1 MITEGEQLGHGR
13 YRLLN
18 LISRS
23 STSEIYLA
31 EDTQLSRQVAIKV
44 ILPEDSAYPGIKA
57 TKWGS
62 RFLLR
67 EIEIITKFNHPHILA
82 LLGYGE
88 EFVNGNMLAYLVM
101 PFCPEGSLA
110 AWLKRRN
117 SLLTPQDVVQLVQ
130 QAAAALMYAHSNQ
143 IIHLN
148 VKPSNFLIQRS
159 KGNTSLPD
167 LLLTDFRIIKFN
179 AASLNAGQTPYG
191 TPLYMAPEQWNG
203 HPVPAT
209 DQYALAVM
217 AYQLLTGRYPFQ
229 GTPEQL
235 KHQHLNVQ
243 PQRPSGL
250 NPRLSKDI
258 DEVISH
264 ALAKRPEDRFTSVS
278 AFARAFEQAIHGNQ
292 KGENIHTSIDINH
305 ADAAMGI
312 VCPVT
317 IAPGRTIDVSVPA
330 HATSGQ
336 EIVLPGQGKP
346 SLVGGPAGDLI
357 VAIRV
362 TNSPSSPTTLNNTSS
377 SPGSTPITLKRLV
390 SGLKTKVITMKA
402 DILLYCVFTGLAGC
416 VAGIALNAA
425 GLLSPLIATIA
436 SGIGALIA
444 LLAGSWA
451 IVEKALPKDIWQNA
465 RKLPVVSLS
474 LITVIIAAS
483 LIAFYT
489 YSSTDPYIHQGRLA
503 FDDPLIN
510 NSKNLDWGLGTIG
523 GGNCQFVAGGY
534 QATSTQLHV
543 DRICNATAT
552 NFVNFVFEV
561 EMTLIQGDCGGVA
574 FRYNPGEN
582 ELYYFRICFHQ
593 SYTLYVTTHTGNK
606 TFRTLAAGFDPAN
619 IQRSGQPNLMAVVA
633 LNSNITVY
641 ANHHRLASVVDTTFS
656 SGLIGVVAEDDGN
669 PTEVLFANARIW
681 TL

>member
-1 MITEGEQLGHGR
+1 
-13 YRLLN
+13 
-18 LISRS
+18 
-23 STSEIYLA
+23 
-31 EDTQLSRQVAIKV
+31 
-44 ILPEDSAYPGIKA
+44 
-57 TKWGS
+57 
-62 RFLLR
+62 
-67 EIEIITKFNHPHILA
+67 
-82 LLGYGE
+82 
-88 EFVNGNMLAYLVM
+88 
-101 PFCPEGSLA
+101 
-110 AWLKRRN
+110 
-117 SLLTPQDVVQLVQ
+117 
-130 QAAAALMYAHSNQ
+130 MYAHSNQ

-148 VKPSNFLIQRS
+148 VKPSNFLIQRN

-235 KHQHLNVQ
+235 KYQHLNVQ
-243 PQRPSGL
+243 PQRPGVL

-258 DEVISH
+258 DEVILH
-264 ALAKRPEDRFTSVS
+264 ALAKKPEDRFTSVS
-278 AFARAFEQAIHGNQ
+278 AFARAFEQAIHVSNLPNTVNMPSKQ
-292 KGENIHTSIDINH
+292 KGEDIHTSIDINQ
-305 ADAAMGI
+305 ADALVGI

-357 VAIRV
+357 IAIRV
-362 TNSPSSPTTLNNTSS
+362 TNSPSSPTTLNNTSP

-390 SGLKTKVITMKA
+390 SGLKTKVVTMKA

-416 VAGIALNAA
+416 VAGIVLNAA

-436 SGIGALIA
+436 SSIGALMA

-483 LIAFYT
+483 LIAIYT

-510 NSKNLDWGLGTIG
+510 NSKNLGWPLGTIG

-534 QATSTQLHV
+534 QATSTQLHI
-543 DRICNATAT
+543 DRICNARAT
-552 NFVNFVFEV
+552 NFANFVFEV
-561 EMTLIQGDCGGVA
+561 EMTLVQGDCGGVA
-574 FRYNPGEN
+574 FRYNPDEN
-582 ELYYFRICFHQ
+582 ELYYFRICFDQ
-593 SYTLYVTTHTGNK
+593 SYTLYVSTHTGNE
-606 TFRTLAAGFDPAN
+606 TLRTLAAGADSAN

-633 LNSNITVY
+633 LNDNITMY
-641 ANHHRLASVVDTTFS
+641 TNHHRLASVVDTTFS
-656 SGLIGVVAEDDGN
+656 SGQIGVVAADDGN
-669 PTEVLFANARIW
+669 PTEVLFANARVW